1 MLRLRAESAEANL
14 DQRTAELS
22 ALRMRNEALTAEA
35 ASLSD
40 QLVLLDKAEKELQLD
55 RARKL
60 EELSDLRQ
68 RLEVM
73 MMMMNEP
80 FITFS

>member
-1 MLRLRAESAEANL
+1 LLRLRAESAEANL

>member
-1 MLRLRAESAEANL
+1 MIRLRAESAEANL

-22 ALRMRNEALTAEA
+22 ALRMRNEALTSEA
-35 ASLSD
+35 ASLAD
-40 QLVLLDKAEKELQLD
+40 QLAVLDKSEKELQLD
-55 RARKL
+55 RTRKL

>member
-1 MLRLRAESAEANL
+1 
-14 DQRTAELS
+14 
-22 ALRMRNEALTAEA
+22 MRNEALTSEA
-35 ASLSD
+35 ASLAD
-40 QLVLLDKAEKELQLD
+40 QLTLLDKSEKELQLD
-55 RARKL
+55 RTRKL

>member
-1 MLRLRAESAEANL
+1 
-14 DQRTAELS
+14 
-22 ALRMRNEALTAEA
+22 MRNEALTSEA
-35 ASLSD
+35 ASLAD
-40 QLVLLDKAEKELQLD
+40 QLALLDKSEKELQLD
-55 RARKL
+55 RTRKL

-80 FITFS
+80 FITIS